1 MSANMS
7 LRKKS
12 FLERHGIIEIIYLTQ
27 PNYVDPIYKR
37 WIQRIISIFSDLWTF
52 EHRIENITVNLKNKI
67 YNE

>member
-1 MSANMS
+1 MS

-37 WIQRIISIFSDLWTF
+37 WIQHIISIFSDLWTF